1 MSHEAVSSLMRP
13 TTANR
18 PMRTLEN
25 AFLTEVLTKGAAM
38 LKGMR
43 SRVHLAWW
51 TGFTALGAAAAYAG
65 TWRLWAL
72 TVLAWSTYELC
83 FCPTTCGVTTQES
96 GPCRNPARGRMFA
109 CLGVPGHQRLKT
121 EALWRLTGRLSTL
134 PRPRARARRAAHRKA
149 PLTPAPAEVVYIQPN
164 QRVLAYLA
172 VTGVVVTTIEA
183 AVGLA
188 VQ

>member
-1 MSHEAVSSLMRP
+1 MRP
-13 TTANR
+13 TIANR
-18 PMRTLEN
+18 PMRRPHN
-25 AFLTEVLTKGAAM
+25 AFLTEVLTKGAVM

-51 TGFTALGAAAAYAG
+51 TGITALGAAAAYTG

-83 FCPTTCGVTTQES
+83 FCPTTCGVTTHES

-121 EALWRLTGRLSTL
+121 EALWRLTGHLSTL
-134 PRPRARARRAAHRKA
+134 PRSRPGARPRARRAAHRKA
-149 PLTPAPAEVVYIQPN
+149 PLTPAPVEQVYIQPN
-164 QRVLAYLA
+164 QRVLTYLA